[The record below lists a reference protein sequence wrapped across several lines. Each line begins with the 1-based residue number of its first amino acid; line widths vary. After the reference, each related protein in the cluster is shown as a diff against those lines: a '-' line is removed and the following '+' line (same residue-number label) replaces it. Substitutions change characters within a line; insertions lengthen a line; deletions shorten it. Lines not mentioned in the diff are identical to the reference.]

1 MSWAVQHI
9 SMTINR
15 KPDKVYAYAAN
26 PENLPAWAAGLSG
39 SIRRVGETWIADSP
53 MGQVKIRFAP
63 HNSFGILDHDVT
75 LPNGEVVH
83 NPMRVLRNDTESEV
97 VFTLFQRPGMSLE
110 DMQSDA
116 SQVLEDL
123 LKLKMILEEQD

>member
-26 PENLPAWAAGLSG
+26 PKNLPAWAAGLSG
-39 SIRRVGETWIADSP
+39 SIRRVGETWIGDSP

-75 LPNGEVVH
+75 LPNGALTVK
-83 NPMRVLRNDTESEV
+83 RFS
-97 VFTLFQRPGMSLE
+97 
-110 DMQSDA
+110 
-116 SQVLEDL
+116 
-123 LKLKMILEEQD
+123 

>member
-1 MSWAVQHI
+1 
-9 SMTINR
+9 
-15 KPDKVYAYAAN
+15 
-26 PENLPAWAAGLSG
+26 
-39 SIRRVGETWIADSP
+39 
-53 MGQVKIRFAP
+53 
-63 HNSFGILDHDVT
+63 
-75 LPNGEVVH
+75 
-83 NPMRVLRNDTESEV
+83 MRVLRNDTESEV